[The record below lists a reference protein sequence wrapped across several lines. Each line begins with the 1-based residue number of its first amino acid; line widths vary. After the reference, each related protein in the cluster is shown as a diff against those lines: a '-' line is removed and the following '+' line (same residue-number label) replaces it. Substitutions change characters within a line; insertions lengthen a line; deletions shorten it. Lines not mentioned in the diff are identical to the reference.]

1 MPISGVCIRGEISI
15 FVIWILI
22 VVLLGIGVIKG
33 RRNVLRGYFAVIED
47 RLGEL
52 VFVLSLFI

>member
-1 MPISGVCIRGEISI
+1 MPISGVCARGECSI
-15 FVIWILI
+15 FVI
-22 VVLLGIGVIKG
+22 VVLLGIGVIE
-33 RRNVLRGYFAVIED
+33 RRGNVLRGYFAVIED